1 MAVRLKTL
9 GLNIIAAAAAMLV
22 VAGLI
27 TGPALAAPER
37 ALFCADDDTP
47 TLDNAAD
54 ALLATPVN
62 TSDELLEN
70 HVLRPGAQSAARGA
84 FGDEPSPAEPVE
96 QSKAMKAE
104 GAAATEP
111 GLHSASERKG
121 SPYKR
126 QMYRRDI

>member
-9 GLNIIAAAAAMLV
+9 GLNIIAAAAATLV
-22 VAGLI
+22 AAGLI
-27 TGPALAAPER
+27 AGPALAAPER
-37 ALFCADDDTP
+37 ALMCSDGDAPTIDD
-47 TLDNAAD
+47 AAD

-70 HVLRPGAQSAARGA
+70 HVLKPGAQSAARGA
-84 FGDEPSPAEPVE
+84 FGDKPSTEPAERGDDV
-96 QSKAMKAE
+96 KADE
-104 GAAATEP
+104 AAASEP
-111 GLHSASERKG
+111 GMHSASERKV